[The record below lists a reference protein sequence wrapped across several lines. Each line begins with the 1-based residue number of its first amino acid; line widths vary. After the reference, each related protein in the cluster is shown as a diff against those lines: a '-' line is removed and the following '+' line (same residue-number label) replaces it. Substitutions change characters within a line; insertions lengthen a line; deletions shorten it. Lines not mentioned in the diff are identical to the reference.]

1 MAVPAFRGDTET
13 QETYSQIK
21 WPKGSSMSSDST
33 CSDSLGFAVPTR
45 QPGLCSAAP
54 LYGVLSWG
62 LVSLP
67 MSSVWVYFLTFMG
80 YNQHI
85 HSITSF
91 QLKSRRCASSD
102 STITHSVITTF
113 PHSSLDGNNVIQN
126 AVSNAVKILIGPAHV
141 CVCLLSDWWLICRV
155 HWSSLSFIR

>member
-1 MAVPAFRGDTET
+1 MAIPSFRGDTET
-13 QETYSQIK
+13 QGPSPRLNNQRAAWWAVTPQGVTPWLC
-21 WPKGSSMSSDST
+21 WPHQ
-33 CSDSLGFAVPTR
+33 AA
-45 QPGLCSAAP
+45 GLCSAAP

-85 HSITSF
+85 HFIISF
-91 QLKSRRCASSD
+91 QLKSRRSASSD
-102 STITHSVITTF
+102 STITHSVVTIF
-113 PHSSLDGNNVIQN
+113 PHSSLDENNVIQN
-126 AVSNAVKILIGPAHV
+126 AVSNAVKILIGPTHV